1 MTAATAITIS
11 TTLKASAS
19 LRSGLNPTTAG

>member
-1 MTAATAITIS
+1 MIAATAAIIS

-19 LRSGLNPTTAG
+19 LRSGLNPINGG